1 MKTNILKIAGATAVA
16 LSLALTTSSCEDWLK
31 EESYDFIQPDD
42 IEDSD
47 KGANQW
53 LTGCYS
59 KILTMFSSTDPY
71 PMVWEYDSDYL
82 TGPSWA
88 FGTFGAG
95 NFQGNSLIN
104 NMWESNYELIH
115 RCNFA
120 SYKVGQMQNVT
131 PRAKTAIL
139 GEMKFIK
146 AWAYFQLVR
155 AFGPVPLR
163 RQSISET
170 AERNVPRSPVTEVY
184 DYIIELLLQAE
195 DECYKNTDEGYVTGH
210 VSAGTAAGLLAKVYA
225 TAAASAMPDGTSL
238 WVYGGLPYSGEGEN
252 KAYTEPQKLN
262 YSTHQLPGYES
273 MDYRDLYTKA
283 YKKAEEVIE
292 GNYGSYDLVPYSQIY
307 KRANANGPE
316 YLWSLQP
323 VSGDTRY
330 SESYGYHFSGID
342 DAQGYLYNGMWHGQR
357 DHWYKMVESKD
368 LRVKEGIKHMWKR
381 AWTYEVTNKL
391 GAFYP
396 DTEEYRQ
403 KVADKEAPYSDDWT
417 YITKQFDTYYL
428 AYTTKFDDRSDRII
442 TQGDA
447 VYPLLRFADIVL
459 IYAEAYAEVNG
470 TSDGK
475 ALDAL
480 NRVRT
485 RSEATPRS
493 LSGDGNVASMTDF
506 RSAVLM
512 ERSIEFAFEGD
523 RRWDLIR
530 WGVYVDVMNAIGDK
544 DEIGVYKSR
553 AERHRLF
560 PIPLSEF
567 DANTSIT
574 TNNPGW
580 S

>member
-1 MKTNILKIAGATAVA
+1 M
-16 LSLALTTSSCEDWLK
+16 TTISCQDWLK

-42 IEDSD
+42 IEDSN

-53 LTGCYS
+53 LTGVYS
-59 KILTMFSSTDPY
+59 KVLTMFTSTDPY

-104 NMWESNYELIH
+104 NLWESNYELIH
-115 RCNFA
+115 RCNYA
-120 SYKVGQMQNVT
+120 YYKVSEMQNVDE
-131 PRAKTAIL
+131 RAKVAIL
-139 GEMKFIK
+139 GEMKFLK
-146 AWAYFQLVR
+146 AWSYFQLVR

-170 AERNVPRSPVTEVY
+170 GDRNVPRSSVIEVY
-184 DYIIELLLQAE
+184 DYIIELLLEAE
-195 DECYKNTDEGYVTGH
+195 DECYMNTDADYVSGH

-225 TAAASAMPDGTSL
+225 TEASSAMPDGTTL
-238 WVYGGLPYSGEGEN
+238 WVYGGIPYTTEGDT
-252 KAYTEPQKLN
+252 KAYTEPQKL
-262 YSTHQLPGYES
+262 YYTTHVLSGYEELDA
-273 MDYRDLYTKA
+273 MTI
-283 YKKAEEVIE
+283 YKKAYEKAKEVMDGKY
-292 GNYGSYDLVPYSQIY
+292 GNYSLVPYSEIY

-323 VSGDTRY
+323 VSGDTQY
-330 SESYGYHFSGID
+330 CETYGYHFSGID
-342 DAQGYLYNGMWHGQR
+342 DEHGYIYNGMWHGQR
-357 DHWYKMVESKD
+357 DHWYKMIESKD

-381 AWTYEVTNKL
+381 AWTYEMENKL
-391 GAFYP
+391 GAYYP
-396 DTEEYRQ
+396 YTEEYRK
-403 KVADKEAPYSDDWT
+403 KVENHESPFNDDWT
-417 YITKQFDTYYL
+417 YLSKQFDTYYL
-428 AYTTKFDDRSDRII
+428 AYTTKFDDRSDRTI

-447 VYPLLRFADIVL
+447 VYPLLRYADIVL
-459 IYAEAYAEVNG
+459 LYAEAYAEVNG
-470 TSDGK
+470 TSDGE
-475 ALDAL
+475 AL
-480 NRVRT
+480 NALNSVRA
-485 RSEATPRS
+485 RSEASPRS
-493 LSGDGNVASMTDF
+493 LTGDGNVSSLVDF

-530 WGVYVDVMNAIGDK
+530 WGIYVDVMNAIGDK
-544 DEIGVYKSR
+544 DELGVYKSR

-560 PIPLSEF
+560 PIPTSEI

-574 TNNPGW
+574 SNNPGW